1 MWVDG
6 ADDGSHVDQLGRDV
20 AVDDPFEVGYPI
32 PEVIDAFDGA
42 FELAWGSAQIRKC
55 LVERFVPEALFAG
68 VVAPGQDKLPP
79 ADLLVGDGGHAVL
92 LCLNPLEDAD

>member
-20 AVDDPFEVGYPI
+20 AVDDRFEVGYPI

-42 FELAWGSAQIRKC
+42 FELA
-55 LVERFVPEALFAG
+55 
-68 VVAPGQDKLPP
+68 
-79 ADLLVGDGGHAVL
+79 
-92 LCLNPLEDAD
+92 